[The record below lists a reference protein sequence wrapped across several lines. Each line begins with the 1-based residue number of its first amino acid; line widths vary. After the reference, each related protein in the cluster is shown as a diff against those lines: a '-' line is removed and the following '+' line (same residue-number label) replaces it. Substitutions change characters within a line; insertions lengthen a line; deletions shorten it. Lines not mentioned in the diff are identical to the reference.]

1 MPPKQPPSTIEI
13 KLNAIERTLEVHSTR
28 MDAIDQK
35 LDRAANLI
43 ETNTAQVATFCE
55 GLTRLENSISRLER
69 IMEQGFSRLET
80 MMAQQLELTKQQNET
95 ARMQA
100 GHIDRLTGIVELL
113 IQQRVA

>member
-1 MPPKQPPSTIEI
+1 MPPKQPPSPIEM

-35 LDRAANLI
+35 LAKIADLVEANT
-43 ETNTAQVATFCE
+43 EQVASFSE
-55 GLTRLENSISRLER
+55 GLTRLENIVERGFERLEAL
-69 IMEQGFSRLET
+69 I
-80 MMAQQLELTKQQNET
+80 AQQLELTKQQNET